1 MLDDVRYAL
10 RGMLRSPGF
19 TAVALLMIAL
29 GTGANAAM
37 FSVIN
42 GVMLQSP
49 FTDPDRI
56 GILRVMAPRGAA
68 TVGISIPQYRSLVAS
83 PGPFEAVAAMGGGT
97 RPMIAGLGEPRRF
110 NDECVTAG
118 MFRVLGT
125 PPLLGRVFSDED
137 DRPGAAVVAVLS
149 YDFWKREL
157 GGAADVPGRTVT
169 IDGRPATIIG
179 VMPRRFAGPL
189 SRNDNDGWLPLGPA
203 FSGGVAPGCRL
214 PGLSPALS
222 VVAFGR
228 LAPGASFDGAA
239 AQATVSA
246 GIERIPTANGTLGAK
261 LTLTPIEEQTF
272 DDVRTPLLALLGA
285 VGLVLLIACANVAN
299 LQLERVFGR
308 RRELAVRMAI
318 GASRTRVV
326 RQTLTENV
334 LLYIVGCA
342 AGVLIAGWTLDLIV
356 GLMPGYV
363 PHLNDIGVDARVL
376 AATFAVS
383 LSAGLLV
390 GIVPALQASSTSL
403 IDDLRVSFRTATP
416 AGLRTRRVL
425 VVVQLALSLTL
436 LVGAA
441 LMIRTFLTLR
451 PSEPGF
457 TTRDKLTA
465 SLRLQGARAANAA
478 VFFDAL
484 LDRVGRLPGVQ
495 GVTASS
501 YLPVSGNIGLAT
513 IQTDGTA
520 VEVFTGVVMPNY
532 FDEMHIPVLRGR
544 AFDTHDTRGAPPVAI
559 VNEAFVRRFGEGRA
573 SLGASLVVTGLDRQ
587 AEARQI
593 VGVIRDTR
601 SSGADTRARPEL
613 YVPFAQTPYPS
624 MNVIV
629 RSANPSDPRLAADIR
644 GAVAAI
650 DSTLVADRIIPL
662 AELLDSRVATWRFGA
677 WLLGVFAGMALL
689 LAAVGL
695 AAAIAWWVT
704 QRTREI
710 GVRMALGANPAAV
723 SRMVVRQAAGIAAAG
738 IVLGLTGAAAST
750 RLIASWLYGVT
761 PLDAPTFAWSAA
773 AMLVIAVAASYLPV
787 RRAARV
793 DPLIALRAE

>member
-1 MLDDVRYAL
+1 
-10 RGMLRSPGF
+10 
-19 TAVALLMIAL
+19 
-29 GTGANAAM
+29 
-37 FSVIN
+37 
-42 GVMLQSP
+42 
-49 FTDPDRI
+49 
-56 GILRVMAPRGAA
+56 
-68 TVGISIPQYRSLVAS
+68 
-83 PGPFEAVAAMGGGT
+83 
-97 RPMIAGLGEPRRF
+97 
-110 NDECVTAG
+110 
-118 MFRVLGT
+118 
-125 PPLLGRVFSDED
+125 
-137 DRPGAAVVAVLS
+137 
-149 YDFWKREL
+149 
-157 GGAADVPGRTVT
+157 
-169 IDGRPATIIG
+169 
-179 VMPRRFAGPL
+179 
-189 SRNDNDGWLPLGPA
+189 
-203 FSGGVAPGCRL
+203 
-214 PGLSPALS
+214 
-222 VVAFGR
+222 
-228 LAPGASFDGAA
+228 
-239 AQATVSA
+239 
-246 GIERIPTANGTLGAK
+246 
-261 LTLTPIEEQTF
+261 
-272 DDVRTPLLALLGA
+272 
-285 VGLVLLIACANVAN
+285 
-299 LQLERVFGR
+299 
-308 RRELAVRMAI
+308 
-318 GASRTRVV
+318 
-326 RQTLTENV
+326 
-334 LLYIVGCA
+334 
-342 AGVLIAGWTLDLIV
+342 
-356 GLMPGYV
+356 
-363 PHLNDIGVDARVL
+363 
-376 AATFAVS
+376 
-383 LSAGLLV
+383 
-390 GIVPALQASSTSL
+390 
-403 IDDLRVSFRTATP
+403 
-416 AGLRTRRVL
+416 
-425 VVVQLALSLTL
+425 
-436 LVGAA
+436 
-441 LMIRTFLTLR
+441 MIRTFLTLR

-532 FDEMHIPVLRGR
+532 FEEMHIPVLRGR
-544 AFDTHDTRGAPPVAI
+544 AFDTHDTRGAVPVAI
-559 VNEAFVRRFGEGRA
+559 VNEAFVRRLGAARA

-601 SSGADTRARPEL
+601 SNGGDTRARPEL

-629 RSANPSDPRLAADIR
+629 RSTNPSDPRLAADIR

-677 WLLGVFAGMALL
+677 WLLGIFAGMALL

-738 IVLGLTGAAAST
+738 IVLGLAGAAAST

-761 PLDAPTFAWSAA
+761 PLDVPTFAWSAA

>member
-10 RGMLRSPGF
+10 RGMVRSPGF
-19 TAVALLMIAL
+19 TAVALMMIAL

-37 FSVIN
+37 FSVID
-42 GVMLQSP
+42 GVMLRSP
-49 FTDPDRI
+49 FADPERI
-56 GILRVMAPRGAA
+56 GIVRIVPPGRPVTGP
-68 TVGISIPQYRSLVAS
+68 ISIPQFQRLVTS
-83 PGPFEAVAAMGGGT
+83 PGPFEAVAAVGGGT
-97 RPMIAGLGEPRRF
+97 RPVLAGLGELRRF
-110 NDECVTAG
+110 NNECVTAG
-118 MFRVLGT
+118 MFKVLGT
-125 PPLLGRVFSDED
+125 APLFGRVFTPDD
-137 DRPGAAVVAVLS
+137 DRPGAPGVVVIS
-149 YDFWKREL
+149 HDFWTREL
-157 GGAADVPGRTVT
+157 GGAPDVLGRSLTL
-169 IDGRPATIIG
+169 DGMPATVVG
-179 VMPRRFAGPL
+179 VMPRRFGGPY
-189 SRNDNDGWLPLGPA
+189 SRNNNDGWLPLGPA
-203 FSGGVAPGCRL
+203 LASGASPGCR
-214 PGLSPALS
+214 AL
-222 VVAFGR
+222 G
-228 LAPGASFDGAA
+228 LAPNFSVIAFVRLTPGVSFEQAAVQGTTAS
-239 AQATVSA
+239 
-246 GIERIPTANGTLGAK
+246 GIERIPGADGTLGSK
-261 LTLTPIEEQTF
+261 LSVASLEEQTF
-272 DDVRTPLLALLGA
+272 DEVRTPMLALLGA

-318 GASRTRVV
+318 GATRTRVV

-334 LLYIVGCA
+334 LLYIVGSA

-376 AATFAVS
+376 AATFGVS
-383 LSAGLLV
+383 LAAGLLV
-390 GIVPALQASSTSL
+390 GVVPAVQASSASL

-451 PSEPGF
+451 PSSPGF
-457 TTRDKLTA
+457 TSHDKLTA
-465 SLRLQGARAANAA
+465 SLRLQGARATNPA

-484 LDRVGRLPGVQ
+484 VERVRRLPGVQ
-495 GVTASS
+495 GVTGST

-513 IQTDGTA
+513 IQTGETPI
-520 VEVFTGVVMPNY
+520 EVLAGVVMPDY
-532 FDEMHIPVLRGR
+532 FEEMQIPVLRGR
-544 AFDTHDTRGAPPVAI
+544 AFDARDSRGAPPVAI
-559 VNEAFVRRFGEGRA
+559 VNEAFLRRLGARA
-573 SLGASLVVTGLDRQ
+573 SLGASLVVTGLDRKT
-587 AEARQI
+587 ETRQI

-601 SSGADTRARPEL
+601 SNGGDTRARPEL
-613 YVPFAQTPYPS
+613 YFPFAQTPYPS
-624 MNVIV
+624 MSLIV
-629 RSANPSDPRLAADIR
+629 RSAYPSDPRLAADIR
-644 GAVAAI
+644 QAVATI
-650 DSTLVADRIIPL
+650 DPTLVADRITPL
-662 AELLDSRVATWRFGA
+662 SALLDSRVATWRFAA
-677 WLLGVFAGMALL
+677 WLLGVFAGLALL

-738 IVLGLTGAAAST
+738 ILLGLAGAAAST
-750 RLIASWLYGVT
+750 RLIANWLYGVT

-773 AMLVIAVAASYLPV
+773 AMLAVAAASSYIPV

-793 DPLIALRAE
+793 DPLVALRTE

>member
-1 MLDDVRYAL
+1 MIDDVRYAL
-10 RGMLRSPGF
+10 RGMLRAPGF

-37 FSVIN
+37 FSVID

-49 FTDPDRI
+49 FTDPNRI
-56 GILRVMAPRGAA
+56 GIVRVMAPGRGATA
-68 TVGISIPQYRSLVAS
+68 AISIPQYRSLAGS
-83 PGPFEAVAAMGGGT
+83 PGPFEAVAAIGGGT
-97 RPMIAGLGEPRRF
+97 RPMLAGLGDVRRF

-118 MFRVLGT
+118 MFHVLGT
-125 PPLLGRVFSDED
+125 PPLLGRVLNDDD
-137 DRPGAAVVAVLS
+137 DRPGAPGVVVLS
-149 YDFWKREL
+149 YDFWTREL
-157 GGAADVPGRTVT
+157 GGAADVLGRSLS
-169 IDGRPATIIG
+169 IDGMPATIVG
-179 VMPRRFAGPL
+179 VMPRRFAGPY
-189 SRNDNDGWLPLGPA
+189 SRNNNDGWLPLGPA
-203 FSGGVAPGCRL
+203 LANGASPGCRL
-214 PGLSPALS
+214 PGLPPALS
-222 VVAFGR
+222 VVAFVR

-246 GIERIPTANGTLGAK
+246 GIERIPTANGMLGAK
-261 LTLTPIEEQTF
+261 LALMPIEEQTF
-272 DDVRTPLLALLGA
+272 DEVRTPLLALLGA

-318 GASRTRVV
+318 GATRARVV

-342 AGVLIAGWTLDLIV
+342 AGVLIARWTLDLIV

-363 PHLNDIGVDARVL
+363 PHLNDIEVDVRVL

-383 LSAGLLV
+383 LAAGLLV
-390 GIVPALQASSTSL
+390 GVVPALQASSPSL
-403 IDDLRVSFRTATP
+403 VDDLRVSFRTATP
-416 AGLRTRRVL
+416 AGIRTRRVL
-425 VVVQLALSLTL
+425 VVTQLALSLTL

-451 PSEPGF
+451 PSNPGF

-465 SLRLQGARAANAA
+465 SLRLQGARATTPA

-484 LDRVGRLPGVQ
+484 FERLRSLPGVQ
-495 GVTASS
+495 GVSASS
-501 YLPVSGNIGLAT
+501 YLPVSGNVGLAT
-513 IQTDGTA
+513 IQTDATT

-532 FDEMHIPVLRGR
+532 FEEMQIPVLRGR
-544 AFDTHDTRGAPPVAI
+544 AFDARDGRGSPPVAI
-559 VNEAFVRRFGEGRA
+559 VNEAFVRRLGAGA
-573 SLGASLVVTGLDRQ
+573 ALGASMAVTGLDRKT
-587 AEARQI
+587 ETRQI
-593 VGVIRDTR
+593 VGIIRDTR
-601 SSGADTRARPEL
+601 SGAGDTRARPEL

-629 RSANPSDPRLAADIR
+629 RAANPSDPRLATDIR
-644 GAVAAI
+644 RAVAAI
-650 DSTLVADRIIPL
+650 DSTLLADRMTPL
-662 AELLDSRVATWRFGA
+662 AELLDTRVATWRFGA
-677 WLLGVFAGMALL
+677 WLLGVFAAMALL

-695 AAAIAWWVT
+695 AAAMAWWVT

-710 GVRMALGANPAAV
+710 GVRMALGANAGDV

-738 IVLGLTGAAAST
+738 IVLGLAGAAAST

-761 PLDAPTFAWSAA
+761 PLDLPTFAWSATG
-773 AMLVIAVAASYLPV
+773 MLAVAIGASYIPV
-787 RRAARV
+787 RRASRV
-793 DPLIALRAE
+793 DPLVALRME

>member
-1 MLDDVRYAL
+1 
-10 RGMLRSPGF
+10 
-19 TAVALLMIAL
+19 
-29 GTGANAAM
+29 
-37 FSVIN
+37 
-42 GVMLQSP
+42 
-49 FTDPDRI
+49 
-56 GILRVMAPRGAA
+56 
-68 TVGISIPQYRSLVAS
+68 
-83 PGPFEAVAAMGGGT
+83 
-97 RPMIAGLGEPRRF
+97 
-110 NDECVTAG
+110 
-118 MFRVLGT
+118 
-125 PPLLGRVFSDED
+125 
-137 DRPGAAVVAVLS
+137 
-149 YDFWKREL
+149 
-157 GGAADVPGRTVT
+157 
-169 IDGRPATIIG
+169 
-179 VMPRRFAGPL
+179 
-189 SRNDNDGWLPLGPA
+189 
-203 FSGGVAPGCRL
+203 
-214 PGLSPALS
+214 
-222 VVAFGR
+222 
-228 LAPGASFDGAA
+228 
-239 AQATVSA
+239 
-246 GIERIPTANGTLGAK
+246 
-261 LTLTPIEEQTF
+261 
-272 DDVRTPLLALLGA
+272 LALLGA

-318 GASRTRVV
+318 GATRTRVV

-334 LLYIVGCA
+334 LLYVVGCA

-484 LDRVGRLPGVQ
+484 LDRVGRLPGAQ

-532 FDEMHIPVLRGR
+532 FEEMHIPVLRGR
-544 AFDTHDTRGAPPVAI
+544 AFDTRDTRGGAAVAI
-559 VNEAFVRRFGEGRA
+559 VNEAFLRRFGAARA
-573 SLGASLVVTGLDRQ
+573 SVGASLVVTGLDRK
-587 AEARQI
+587 AAARQI

-601 SSGADTRARPEL
+601 SNGGDTRARPEL

-677 WLLGVFAGMALL
+677 WLLGIFAGMALL

-723 SRMVVRQAAGIAAAG
+723 SRMVVRQAAGIASAG
-738 IVLGLTGAAAST
+738 IALGLAGAAAST

-761 PLDAPTFAWSAA
+761 PLDVPTFAWSAA